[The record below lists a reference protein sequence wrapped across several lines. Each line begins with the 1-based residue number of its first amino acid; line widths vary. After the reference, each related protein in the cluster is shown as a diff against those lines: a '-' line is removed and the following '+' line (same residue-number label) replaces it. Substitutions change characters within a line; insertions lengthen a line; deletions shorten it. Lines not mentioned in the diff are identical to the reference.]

1 MEESNDTTTPA
12 AAPTPEEA
20 SPATTDAPAQPA
32 PSGTD
37 VADAPAPGQP
47 EEGASNEG
55 QTAGTLQ
62 PVEGKEPEGRS
73 GGLFDSPMIWVILGA
88 VWLWA
93 LWSMHK
99 NKKKQKSEQVRQQE
113 LFRKGA
119 RVVTIGRLHG
129 TIVSFNDKTVTIKPD
144 EKRDLTLTFDR
155 NAILHAVSDTP
166 GENVDDTAKDGN

>member
-1 MEESNDTTTPA
+1 MEESNDITTPPS
-12 AAPTPEEA
+12 APTPEAA
-20 SPATTDAPAQPA
+20 SPATPETAVQPA
-32 PSGTD
+32 TSETAPPAASGTEPAESTSS
-37 VADAPAPGQP
+37 VAEQSAA
-47 EEGASNEG
+47 
-55 QTAGTLQ
+55 TLQ
-62 PVEGKEPEGRS
+62 PAKGEEPEQQP

-93 LWSMHK
+93 LWSMRK
-99 NKKKQKSEQVRQQE
+99 NKKKQQVEQERQQE

-155 NAILHAVSDTP
+155 NAILQAASDTP
-166 GENVDDTAKDGN
+166 AETDNGTMKDNN